1 MNSKNPAF
9 TIANNAVADIRARE
23 ADRLFLLDTKWRK
36 FLRSAD
42 LFRHA
47 PFTELVFGS
56 GSLAT
61 GMVTETSDFDV
72 LVSVREGRMFTARY
86 FLLALAT
93 LYGVRRRRDDP
104 HAEPDRLCVNHLIT
118 KASWSKPPHNPYRTE
133 LYRNL
138 ILVWGSRARA
148 AEFFRANAWC
158 GRDPSAT
165 NDLRWRGDRPSWFR
179 KTFESAFGGRLGDWI
194 ERRLT
199 RPFAIKRLKE
209 YAARRESQNGRV
221 VISDAELEFHFDL
234 PYEREVLHS

>member
-9 TIANNAVADIRARE
+9 TTANSAAADSRAAE
-23 ADRLFLLDTKWRK
+23 TDRRFLLDQKWRRFLK
-36 FLRSAD
+36 FAS

-61 GMVTETSDFDV
+61 GMVTATSDFDV
-72 LVSVREGRMFTARY
+72 LVSVKKGRMFTARY
-86 FLLALAT
+86 FLLALAV

-118 KASWSKPPHNPYRTE
+118 EASWSKPPHNSYRTE

-138 ILVWGSRARA
+138 ILVWGSHTRA

-158 GRDPSAT
+158 GRKPSAT
-165 NDLRWRGDRPSWFR
+165 NDLRWKGDTPSWIRRIFE
-179 KTFESAFGGRLGDWI
+179 KTFEGKFGDWV
-194 ERRLT
+194 EYRLV
-199 RPFAIKRLKE
+199 RPFALKRLKE

-221 VISDAELEFHFDL
+221 VISDAELEFHFEL
-234 PYEREVLHS
+234 PYETNS